1 MRHALKV
8 TVLALLLAAV
18 VSLASVQVDQAS
30 AHGPRPDRTD
40 GAQLRDFPQGNV
52 DR

>member
-18 VSLASVQVDQAS
+18 VSLASVQVDQVS
-30 AHGPRPDRTD
+30 ADDDFRTESPAAT
-40 GAQLRDFPQGNV
+40 GSETPQLIEN
-52 DR
+52 